1 MAVTDETNANTLS
14 GGGAMALMGGVM
26 GSAKSKWE
34 GSKGQEVLGSISSSI
49 DQDTK
54 DLISNAKSRFF
65 NPAYIRSPT
74 VFFGFGE
81 QKPFFFEKGPQ
92 NLVERL
98 RHNVTFFYLNYT
110 IIAAILFFLTLI
122 TSRAIIGIIC
132 LGLAWAS
139 FLKATSSGSLSIG
152 RFSIS
157 QKRATVVMTGLSGLW
172 LFYLLSHVFW
182 YTVSTSGFLVGLHAF
197 FRDASMHKDEG
208 DKVEMSGELGDVG
221 DDVEMGD
228 LGEDSAFL
236 NPVDL
241 DKSDEN

>member
-1 MAVTDETNANTLS
+1 MTTGNIR
-14 GGGAMALMGGVM
+14 
-26 GSAKSKWE
+26 KSKWE

-81 QKPFFFEKGPQ
+81 PKPFFFEKGPQ
-92 NLVERL
+92 SLVERL

-122 TSRAIIGIIC
+122 TSRAIIGILC

-139 FLKATSSGSLSIG
+139 FLKASSSGSLAIG
-152 RFSIS
+152 SEF
-157 QKRATVVMTGLSGLW
+157 VF
-172 LFYLLSHVFW
+172 FYLLKQCQCMRLIETHESN
-182 YTVSTSGFLVGLHAF
+182 YFLCALF
-197 FRDASMHKDEG
+197 D
-208 DKVEMSGELGDVG
+208 
-221 DDVEMGD
+221 
-228 LGEDSAFL
+228 
-236 NPVDL
+236 
-241 DKSDEN
+241 